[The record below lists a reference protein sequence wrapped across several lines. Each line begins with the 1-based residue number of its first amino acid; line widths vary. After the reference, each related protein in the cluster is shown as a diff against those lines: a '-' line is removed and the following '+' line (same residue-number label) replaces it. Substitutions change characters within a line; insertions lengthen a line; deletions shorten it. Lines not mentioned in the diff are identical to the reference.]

1 MILPFYLP
9 VSPLEDDSIPA
20 TLTASLLQRER
31 EGGGKREKGWGGGE
45 RGRETEKERG
55 LITIS

>member
-31 EGGGKREKGWGGGE
+31 EGGRKEGE
-45 RGRETEKERG
+45 RMGRRGERKRDRERER
-55 LITIS
+55 INYY

>member
-31 EGGGKREKGWGGGE
+31 GGEE
-45 RGRETEKERG
+45 RGRKDGEKGRERERER
-55 LITIS
+55 INYY